1 VCAVSECLWACKL
14 AMFFGRLRVMLRLF
28 VLAHRVMVLSLMV
41 IMGGVVMT
49 GRGVMMFGGRVFR
62 HLGALRSIGF
72 VGSASPML
80 PQ

>member
-1 VCAVSECLWACKL
+1 
-14 AMFFGRLRVMLRLF
+14 MFFGRLRVMLRLF